1 MIKNIH
7 GAFATS
13 FLHFSVTALL
23 QLPIE
28 NEKLM
33 PLSRIRAASSVAYVI
48 CKDTAFLAKTGGVV
62 VGFLYL
68 LKNCYSHDL
77 HNM

>member
-1 MIKNIH
+1 MIKNTH

-33 PLSRIRAASSVAYVI
+33 PLSQIRAASSVACVI
-48 CKDTAFLAKTGGVV
+48 CKDTAFLAKMGEGGLLV
-62 VGFLYL
+62 FL
-68 LKNCYSHDL
+68 LKNCYSCDL
-77 HNM
+77 DNM